1 MKVTQ
6 QIVKLLYKSILR
18 REPESLNVIEN
29 HCNHHECI
37 SSLLDSLLTSQEF
50 LSIVASKD
58 RSLNGDEKRMCIDY
72 EIDIEDY
79 FYKIKNQW
87 LALGKSRPFWS
98 VLTQVNYLK
107 PTKDNITNFYIE
119 GEEEINFLINVLKR
133 LDIDLNDYNSCLEYG
148 CGLGRSTLA
157 LSKVFRKVYGFDI
170 SYEHLSIAERECKTR
185 NISSISFNLIKDF
198 TDIDSLPSVDFFY
211 TQFVL
216 QHNPPPLILH
226 ILDRLFKS
234 LNVNGIGFFQVPTY
248 LSNYEFTK
256 KSFLNND
263 EQMELHAVEQEKVFQ
278 LLHKNSMS
286 LVDIYEDN
294 AIGLG
299 KGNRSNTMIVRKK

>member
-1 MKVTQ
+1 MKVTEE
-6 QIVKLLYKSILR
+6 IVKLLYKSILR
-18 REPESLNVIEN
+18 REPESLSVIEN
-29 HCNHHECI
+29 HCNHHEGI
-37 SSLLDSLLTSQEF
+37 SSLLDSLLTSQEY
-50 LSIVASKD
+50 LAIIANNNK
-58 RSLNGDEKRMCIDY
+58 SLNGDEKRMCIDY
-72 EIDIEDY
+72 EIDIENY

-87 LALGKSRPFWS
+87 IALGKAKPFWS

-107 PTKDNITNFYIE
+107 PTNKNISNFYSE
-119 GEEEINFLINVLKR
+119 GEKEVSFLIKVLKR
-133 LDIDLNDYNSCLEYG
+133 LNIDLNNYNSCLEFG
-148 CGLGRSTLA
+148 CGLGRSTFA
-157 LSKVFRKVYGFDI
+157 LSKSFRKVYGFDI
-170 SYEHLSIAERECKTR
+170 SNEHLSIAERECKTR

-211 TQFVL
+211 TQYVL

-234 LNVNGIGFFQVPTY
+234 LNVDGIGFFQVPTF
-248 LSNYEFTK
+248 LSNYEFSK

-278 LLHKNSMS
+278 LLDENSMS
-286 LVDIYEDN
+286 LLDIYEDN